1 MLFREGL
8 VEFEVW
14 VGSSSTETERETTVG
29 VRLGVVVCVDD
40 PTAHQLTSGSNMKPH
55 ANTHSCFR
63 PHIRPSAQRYVCAG
77 VVVVVAVGEGVEEVR
92 GGRKECVRGISER
105 GRERRGGRGE
115 EERHER
121 EMCVRAGVHEGC
133 PVQSIK
139 NFEPAIRQMAC
150 GPKAN
155 KMTTVL
161 SCRNLFLIRL

>member
-1 MLFREGL
+1 MCVCVEVGSFFLLFREGL

-14 VGSSSTETERETTVG
+14 VGSSSTETVRETTVG

-105 GRERRGGRGE
+105 GRERRERRGE

-121 EMCVRAGVHEGC
+121 EMCVRAGVHE
-133 PVQSIK
+133 
-139 NFEPAIRQMAC
+139 R
-150 GPKAN
+150 
-155 KMTTVL
+155 L
-161 SCRNLFLIRL
+161 SCTINQKF